1 MKLIF
6 RKAHA
11 YFYVFSVGLFYCLL
25 WPFLYYASRKPARYP
40 SLVQL
45 RKALGFL
52 SSALAGIFYK
62 FEYEEPIDWGRT
74 YIICSNHNSN
84 LDITAMCM
92 LVKNKCCFMGKE
104 ELLDG
109 LVTGLFFRS
118 VDIPVKRES
127 KISSFRAFK
136 RAGERIREGY
146 NMIIF
151 PEGGISNNYPPRLD
165 EFKNGLFRLAI
176 EEQVPIIPVS
186 NIDTWK
192 MFWDDGHKY
201 GTRPGIA
208 HLYVHKPINTSTLT
222 VEDADSLRD
231 KVYGLIK
238 TRTGFEPGDRE
249 KNDSQD

>member
-1 MKLIF
+1 
-6 RKAHA
+6 
-11 YFYVFSVGLFYCLL
+11 
-25 WPFLYYASRKPARYP
+25 
-40 SLVQL
+40 
-45 RKALGFL
+45 
-52 SSALAGIFYK
+52 
-62 FEYEEPIDWGRT
+62 
-74 YIICSNHNSN
+74 
-84 LDITAMCM
+84 
-92 LVKNKCCFMGKE
+92 MGKE

-127 KISSFRAFK
+127 KISAFRAFK